1 MSEQQAGVSTAT
13 SPAGADGGL
22 TANVVVVTANVVVV
36 TAPELSPW
44 RPQPANS
51 NAAIDTARTPA
62 RVFAMCA
69 S

>member
-1 MSEQQAGVSTAT
+1 VVV
-13 SPAGADGGL
+13 D
-22 TANVVVVTANVVVV
+22 VVVVDVVVV
-36 TAPELSPW
+36 DVVVVDVVVVDVVSSPG

-62 RVFAMCA
+62 KVFAMPT